1 MIRRVLILVMLS
13 ALLTGGCVTIRMET
27 KIKKDGSGTKSFV
40 LAFNK
45 SVMSMM
51 ESMADE
57 SGAGIDDIWATAS
70 EGAAAIPGA
79 TVKQFSD
86 DESEGI
92 NVSVPFGSL
101 EELEALSSN
110 DTFEGTDSVSVSRD
124 GDVTTMVATVNVGKV
139 TSGFDEA
146 GGQGLEG
153 FDMGEFDFEYSYAVE
168 VEGEILEYS
177 PQDIATIDG
186 SKVTWDLTRAIS
198 DTVALTLK
206 WEPGGGL
213 DLVYILLV
221 AAAVGEGASDSRWRH
236 PHRADKIDTGPTQW
250 MCLARSRRH

>member
-1 MIRRVLILVMLS
+1 MIRRVFILVMLS
-13 ALLTGGCVTIRMET
+13 ALLTGGCVTIRVET

-40 LAFNK
+40 LAFDK
-45 SVMSMM
+45 SVISMM

-57 SGAGIDDIWATAS
+57 SGAGIDDIWANAS

-79 TVKQFSD
+79 TVEQFSD

-92 NVSVPFGSL
+92 RVSVPFGSL
-101 EELEALSSN
+101 EELEALSNN

-124 GDVTTMVATVNVGKV
+124 GDVTTMVATVNVGEV

-146 GGQGLEG
+146 GGQGMEG
-153 FDMGEFDFEYSYAVE
+153 FDMGEFDFEYSYAVK

-186 SKVTWDLTRAIS
+186 SKVTWDLTRASS

-206 WEPGGGL
+206 WGPGGGL

-221 AAAVGEGASDSRWRH
+221 AAAVGGVLLIVAGVILTVRT
-236 PHRADKIDTGPTQW
+236 K
-250 MCLARSRRH
+250 